1 VVVKR
6 ETTGTRVRQCGF
18 EHQKL
23 PGVFGNALRMLA
35 IVCIVEVMTLSW
47 RCLLRTLVTG
57 GTVTEVIVCASYAAN
72 DSLSIHVG
80 A

>member
-1 VVVKR
+1 
-6 ETTGTRVRQCGF
+6 
-18 EHQKL
+18 
-23 PGVFGNALRMLA
+23 MLA

-57 GTVTEVIVCASYAAN
+57 GTVTEVIARASYAAN

>member
-1 VVVKR
+1 
-6 ETTGTRVRQCGF
+6 
-18 EHQKL
+18 
-23 PGVFGNALRMLA
+23 MLA

-57 GTVTEVIVCASYAAN
+57 GTVTGVIVRASYAVN